1 MASPKKK
8 KREKKAASPKSPGDP
23 KTPTPEKKKKKKKD
37 TSPKEDTPRTAEK
50 RDLQRRTSIH
60 AALKE
65 HSSPDK
71 RFAGKEWQLLFD
83 EESKYP
89 YHYNART
96 GETKWAEEEEAA
108 ELYKTFVKYQQQK

>member
-1 MASPKKK
+1 M
-8 KREKKAASPKSPGDP
+8 KR
-23 KTPTPEKKKKKKKD
+23 
-37 TSPKEDTPRTAEK
+37 RN
-50 RDLQRRTSIH
+50 SIH
-60 AALKE
+60 SALKE

-71 RFAGKEWQLLFD
+71 RFQGAEWQLLFD

-108 ELYKTFVKYQQQK
+108 STGLNRQRWPNAHQKRKRMFCGYSLERIRKR